1 MDCRLIP
8 AHAGKTELTGTSDSA
23 RGTHPRSRGENS
35 CFGDFG
41 CGTAGSSPLTRG
53 KPAVFAPCLRYVG
66 LIPTRVG
73 KTGRGS
79 RGPPRCQAHPRLYG
93 ENPALVTMDEIWK
106 GSSPLT
112 RGKRHAVRARS
123 DPRGLIPAH
132 AGKTYGNG
140 HCVASHRLIPAH
152 AGKTP
157 GHRGRSTPERAH
169 PRSRGENRAE
179 KAHPAFQKGSSLLTQ
194 GKLDV

>member
-1 MDCRLIP
+1 MW
-8 AHAGKTELTGTSDSA
+8 A
-23 RGTHPRSRGENS
+23 HPRSCGENQGYVTS
-35 CFGDFG
+35 IRE
-41 CGTAGSSPLTRG
+41 AQGSSPL
-53 KPAVFAPCLRYVG
+53 
-66 LIPTRVG
+66 
-73 KTGRGS
+73 
-79 RGPPRCQAHPRLYG
+79 
-93 ENPALVTMDEIWK
+93 M
-106 GSSPLT
+106 

-140 HCVASHRLIPAH
+140 HYVASHRLIPAH

-157 GHRGRSTPERAH
+157 GHRGRSTPERAHPRSRKENGPLSPGVAVLVGSSQLMRGKLRFGSILPGDFGLIPAHAGKTCSQRCGCGRRRAH